1 MAGLSVLLFIIA
13 AGIILI
19 NFVINIGNIL
29 KISLYCI
36 QTNTLNQYWS
46 AWFKSSVN
54 GRAIISSIIG
64 FVLAVAV
71 FMLVM
76 PIVLIRKFLFAKKV
90 KTQVENGLWFDY
102 SQVKVTPK
110 EGDTFFTNIN
120 KLGLEQE
127 ELKVYGDAKL
137 DLMMIVGSLAKA
149 CQEKGIPFV
158 YKVMEEVKLHN
169 SQKAKI
175 PVLLEMNN
183 EKYPLYLIYN
193 EEQKNQFYKIGSQ
206 LEQSGFKDCFYFS
219 VNRF

>member
-1 MAGLSVLLFIIA
+1 MQGLSIILFIAAIA
-13 AGIILI
+13 IILI
-19 NFVINIGNIL
+19 NFMINLGNIT
-29 KISLYCI
+29 KISMYCI

-64 FVLAVAV
+64 FVLAVLV
-71 FMLVM
+71 FFLIM
-76 PIVLIRKFLFAKKV
+76 PIVLIQKFLFNKKV
-90 KTQVENGLWFDY
+90 KTQVDNGLWFDY
-102 SQVKVTPK
+102 SQVKISPN

-127 ELKVYGDAKL
+127 EFKVYGDVKI
-137 DLMMIVGSLAKA
+137 DVMMIVGALVKA
-149 CQEKGIPFV
+149 CQEKGIPLA

-169 SQKAKI
+169 TQKARV

-183 EKYPLYLIYN
+183 EQYPVYLIYN
-193 EEQKNQFYKIGSQ
+193 DDQKNQFYKVGSQ

>member
-19 NFVINIGNIL
+19 NFVINIGNIM

-120 KLGLEQE
+120 KLGLGQE
-127 ELKVYGDAKL
+127 ELKVYGDVKL
-137 DLMMIVGSLAKA
+137 DLMMIVGALAKA

-169 SQKAKI
+169 SQKARI

-193 EEQKNQFYKIGSQ
+193 EDQKNQFYKVGSQ